1 MPDRA
6 SEDAGEARV
15 LGGRYRLRAPLGRGG
30 HGEVWDADDLA
41 LGERVAIKWLLR
53 SGPEPARVRSEIA
66 TLRMLRLPGVV
77 RLLDEG
83 MEGGRPFFVMER
95 VAGAPFPGPP
105 TDATAATAATFD
117 LDDPLAAATVSLE
130 HAAPVARARSA
141 PGVAPPRA
149 PRRSWAAI
157 VEPTEALVD
166 ILARVHAAGIV
177 HRDLK
182 PENVLVR
189 ADGRPVVLDFG
200 LALGRVERAGAA
212 PDGRVVGTPAYL
224 APEQVRGDAVDARAD
239 LYALGVMLYEALTGA
254 LPHEASSVRALLLL
268 RAMHAPAPVRER
280 APEVPEHVAAL
291 VDRLLAPWPDDR
303 PRSAAEVRVA
313 LRGRAEPRRAG
324 PALLRA
330 AGPLTEEALRDLFAG
345 PDRLFHLRE
354 DGARALWSRSGGE
367 PARVAEELDTWVRAG
382 IARWDGDRLVI
393 ERDTL
398 DHLGASLQA
407 ALGPDGSID
416 HLGAS
421 PQAALGPDGSIE
433 PGRLLHLIA
442 AGDHAAVAETALA
455 LARDLAQQGRLG
467 QAVAVL
473 HEGVL
478 SVRHAPPAAAA
489 PAEARLLAAWVAVAF
504 AERRP
509 QALDRVLY
517 ELCRAVAR
525 ASPDIARLEALVR
538 AGLVV
543 DGPSWQTRARAEAD
557 ALHPFA
563 DPDLERWR
571 QWVRVR
577 AGLRASPEAAEAAVA
592 EAAAWAERTG
602 HPVARASVAGWLGLL
617 RYEQGRFDE
626 SARWHAEA
634 AAGEAW
640 LPLRMASTLNEAT
653 SLLEAF
659 RPEDARRRARA
670 AGEMAARCRH
680 PYFEARAAWVQR
692 TAAFRMGQAGAPDRE
707 LVDASV
713 ALGAPD
719 HLAAVCCT
727 EAAVA
732 YIAGDLPV
740 ARELVDR
747 ALEVWRRLDRRWLV
761 IFARC
766 FMAAIRGA
774 SLEDAEPLAAL
785 VAGCPVTGLGIQ
797 ALGLLRRGCPSLPPF
812 ADDVLAPLCGAIP
825 EHRWDERLDVLSVRE
840 SLAAA
845 RGDGLAR

>member
-1 MPDRA
+1 MSDQA
-6 SEDAGEARV
+6 SEDAGEAPV

-30 HGEVWDADDLA
+30 HGEVWDADDLV

-53 SGPEPARVRSEIA
+53 PGPESARVRSEIA

-83 MEGGRPFFVMER
+83 TEGGRPFFVMER
-95 VAGAPFPGPP
+95 VAGAPFPGPL
-105 TDATAATAATFD
+105 TAATAPTPATID
-117 LDDPLAAATVSLE
+117 LDDPLAASTVSLE
-130 HAAPVARARSA
+130 DAAPVARTRSA
-141 PGVAPPRA
+141 PRVAPPRA
-149 PRRSWAAI
+149 SRRSWAAI
-157 VEPTEALVD
+157 AEPTEALLD

-200 LALGRVERAGAA
+200 LALGHVERVGVA
-212 PDGRVVGTPAYL
+212 PGGRIVGTPAYL
-224 APEQVRGDAVDARAD
+224 APEQVRGDAVEARAD

-254 LPHEASSVRALLLL
+254 LPHEASSVQTLLLL
-268 RAMHAPAPVRER
+268 RSTQAPAPVRGR
-280 APEVPEHVAAL
+280 APEVPEHVAAI

-303 PRSAAEVRVA
+303 PRSAADVRVA
-313 LRGRAEPRRAG
+313 LRGRAEPLRAR

-330 AGPLTEEALRDLFAG
+330 PGPLTEEALRDLFAG

-367 PARVAEELDTWVRAG
+367 PARVAEEIDTWVRAG

-398 DHLGASLQA
+398 DHLGAS
-407 ALGPDGSID
+407 
-416 HLGAS
+416 
-421 PQAALGPDGSIE
+421 PQAALGPDAWSE

-467 QAVAVL
+467 HAVAVL

-478 SVRHAPPAAAA
+478 CVRHAPPEAAAL
-489 PAEARLLAAWVAVAF
+489 AEARLLAAWVAVAF

-517 ELCRAVAR
+517 ELCRAIAR
-525 ASPDIARLEALVR
+525 ASPDIARLEALMR
-538 AGLVV
+538 AALAV

-557 ALHPFA
+557 ALGPFA

-577 AGLRASPEAAEAAVA
+577 AGLRASPEAAEAVIA
-592 EAAAWAERTG
+592 EATAWADRTG
-602 HPVARASVAGWLGLL
+602 DRGARASVAGWLGLL

-680 PYFEARAAWVQR
+680 PYFEARAEWVQR

-719 HLAAVCCT
+719 HLAAVCFT

-740 ARELVDR
+740 AGELGDR
-747 ALEVWRRLDRRWLV
+747 ALEVWRRLNHRWLV

-766 FMAAIRGA
+766 FMAAVRGA
-774 SLEDAEPLAAL
+774 SREEAEPLAGL
-785 VAGCPVTGLGIQ
+785 VAGCPVTGFGIQ

-812 ADDVLAPLCGAIP
+812 ADDVLAPLCTAIP

-845 RGDGLAR
+845 RGEGLAR